1 MTNKVNVMLT
11 VLTKIAVQQEGLQ
24 TKGKKSIE
32 CSEWFWS
39 WQPKV
44 LIVSEE
50 AGGSGLWWKRGKSG
64 AQSIHE

>member
-39 WQPKV
+39 
-44 LIVSEE
+44 
-50 AGGSGLWWKRGKSG
+50 
-64 AQSIHE
+64 